1 MAPSGECAAAF
12 ELKGRMATLT
22 VLQVLTTDP
31 DALLVQLDAR
41 LARAPGFF
49 DGMPLVIAPDEAVE
63 LDSGTLQALVAGL
76 RDRGL
81 LPVAAADLPVSTAAA
96 AGLGVLRNLG
106 AAGAVTAQAP
116 AERRERSA
124 ASGSLSGAPAGGPA
138 RLVTQPVRS
147 GQQIYARGG
156 DLVVA
161 GAVSAGAELMADGH
175 VHVYGTLRG
184 RALAG
189 VQGDVN
195 ARIFCQSLQA
205 ELVAIA
211 GHYRLSEQI
220 DAALRGA
227 AAMIRLD
234 GDELAVDAL

>member
-1 MAPSGECAAAF
+1 MAVSQASGAAF

-22 VLQVLTTDP
+22 VLRLLTADP
-31 DALLVQLDAR
+31 GLLFIQLDAR
-41 LARAPGFF
+41 LAQAPGFF
-49 DGMPLVIAPDEAVE
+49 DGMPLVLAPEQDVG
-63 LDSGTLQALVAGL
+63 LDAATLETLVAGL

-81 LPVAAADLPVSTAAA
+81 LPVAAADLPAEIASA

-106 AAGAVTAQAP
+106 GP
-116 AERRERSA
+116 RDE
-124 ASGSLSGAPAGGPA
+124 AGGQTGRGRPEQPAADQKASSGGAA

-147 GQQIYARGG
+147 GQQVYARGG

-161 GAVSAGAELMADGH
+161 APVSAGAELMADGH

-189 VQGDVN
+189 VQGDLN
-195 ARIFCQSLQA
+195 ARIFCQSLEA
-205 ELVAIA
+205 ELVAVA

-220 DAALRGA
+220 DAGLRGA
-227 AAMIRLD
+227 PAMIRLR
-234 GDELAVDAL
+234 GDELEIDAL